1 MKGIEFI
8 RISRSIER
16 KFKSKNESL
25 VRTLIISRYY
35 YGIFHEV
42 KSKLERKLKKRI
54 QGPRIHNKILYF
66 SKKIYGEEFFL
77 IYRSMLNFRI
87 KSDYILEQPVTYEE
101 LKVVKF
107 LSKKI
112 MSYL

>member
-1 MKGIEFI
+1 MKGLEFI

-25 VRTLIISRYY
+25 TRTLISRYY
-35 YGIFHEV
+35 YGVFHEV
-42 KSKLERKLKKRI
+42 KSKLERKLKKKI
-54 QGPRIHNKILYF
+54 EGPRIHNKILYF
-66 SKKIYGEEFFL
+66 SKRTYGEEFFL
-77 IYRSMLNFRI
+77 IYRSLLNFRV

-112 MSYL
+112 ISYL

>member
-1 MKGIEFI
+1 VKGFEFI

-25 VRTLIISRYY
+25 VRTLISRYY

-54 QGPRIHNKILYF
+54 EGPRIHNKILYF
-66 SKKIYGEEFFL
+66 QRKFMEKNFF
-77 IYRSMLNFRI
+77 
-87 KSDYILEQPVTYEE
+87 
-101 LKVVKF
+101 
-107 LSKKI
+107 
-112 MSYL
+112 